1 MADDAVLDV
10 DTDDAAAAPDGTVIV
25 KKTQQ
30 QAPPSTEP
38 PPTWD
43 EIASDPHFQAAKPEK
58 REQVLSQWGGEL
70 LDWGKSQGWS
80 EPDFNDF
87 QARVK
92 DKITALHPSVLD
104 NGASVGRQFSTNLA
118 TGLLAGAEG
127 VTRLFGQG
135 ASALSDKLDE
145 LSGVP
150 PPPAQPDQVDYSE
163 QIADALQKARE
174 HVASAPE
181 TAINPATANSTT
193 GKILRGAA
201 GVTSVV
207 ATGPLAIPTIVGQT
221 YAEARDQAIKEAWTK
236 GERDNDKLEQLG
248 DDAGTSAVRDAA
260 PVLAAYGAGGKI
272 AGTVAAKLAPEA
284 SAVTKGIVG
293 GATAAA
299 TNLAVS
305 GTSRAVEGVIA
316 AKAVDDD
323 PTLTPEEKAIAKSK
337 IPGFVGNLEQNVQDI
352 GFGVHAGMEAGLH
365 ANAVAEAHQK
375 IRNEAI
381 IGLAQIDNNPALN
394 DAQKTQL
401 RAVILQHFDPE
412 TQEFIR
418 SEYAAKKTAQPLRT
432 EADATTPV
440 APAAAEAARRVAD
453 DAESTTLEKEL
464 EAKLSTIEA
473 KMTPAE
479 DEVPAPV
486 EESKP
491 TEPTFTEQT
500 DEYGT
505 VYSGEFPDNKSAV
518 DWVARNRSSIQNPGI
533 VTTDGKTI
541 VRFRKPLEP
550 TSHAQTEIQPEQT
563 GDVQPTP
570 TDAPERVDTE
580 PEVPAPT
587 SEETAP
593 ATAAA
598 EAEVAAP
605 PPAEEAAPAALVAE
619 AAPPIEEVPAPPVI
633 DPERKAAVDAWYG
646 QSENY
651 AKIADKATRFL
662 ATRPDVTTLDAAD
675 LASRFYEHLLR
686 TTRDVDLS
694 QPDKVAWNFFRDEA
708 AKEKTQSSR
717 IAASLDAPLIRGGAT
732 TFGDVQG
739 TESGR
744 TEEAGAV
751 ADADAAPETQGE
763 ATKEQAAP
771 TRPDSILRSY
781 RDSLPEEHQAIFD
794 GLIARKEKM
803 MTGQKVG
810 GGRRKNAD
818 IEAELI
824 NGLREHYERHRGQSD
839 NAAGGTERIEPEA
852 ETTPELGSRDA
863 GQPAGTGPRRSEPPA
878 EPEQPAVDQGL
889 GADVPDVRQPAEDT
903 GVSPYAGQ
911 DLESRRR
918 GLLNRAYDRYTVEGA
933 LSRDEFRDIKSD
945 LEDAD
950 THEELDQLAERIGHQ
965 AAAKLAD
972 DVARPATTE
981 QLLHIRNKF
990 RFGNRPTDIF
1000 QAIAEDAKS
1009 SGDDGQALLAQA
1021 IALRLGNR
1029 TRVLLDS
1036 ALHLNGSDGEY
1047 SHRADQIK
1055 LNPYVSDDEFR
1066 RNANHEGLH
1075 AVTLEKIYQWLS
1087 RDPRLSAEDRAAIE
1101 RLNDLREQVLG
1112 FAPKEI
1118 RALADH
1124 YGGLEPTKDSLTAF
1138 SKLLQKDSGFAD
1150 WYGLSSLPEFISEA
1164 FTNRRFQEF
1173 LKSHR
1178 ADLALPESKPA
1189 TLWDRFTNILSRL
1202 FGAKPGDVLHETIR
1216 SSMDL
1221 FKTPTKSRAEI
1232 AREVDGVPEVQP
1244 LFGESKRLTTLH
1256 KLSEPTPPEERRSGM
1271 HMLDNPDFSERVK
1284 AAVRDNLL
1292 YIPQGADKARDEATR
1307 IIDASPTLRD
1317 AIDRFQHDHSID
1329 GGVRAQGLIDILK
1342 YLGQAEK
1349 MAEPGEAERIGNLAT
1364 ELTNQLLEQGTSGGR
1379 FIERLKELQT
1389 PLTWVNDYKKP
1400 ISEAQDKKLSG
1411 IPEIAG
1417 LKNTL
1422 IDAQKQAVDATLEA
1436 KAKVIDLAEK
1446 VRGTGASIADVV
1458 RDHYRNGDGDLASQL
1473 VAQAGLDT
1481 ETAAKLASVIEKG
1494 VGKLT
1499 DGERANLERIL
1510 RAAKP
1515 KAKPSE
1521 VKATIERLLERATK
1535 HGFDHEEFSNEV
1547 AKLFNVKQFKPEVAD
1562 EIKKRAEAIQELPEG
1577 SRIRAQATTELL
1589 DYIRNEHSTGI
1600 GEAITSYQTAN
1611 ILFQAGTT
1619 IYVPISTAIEAN
1631 ANVMLMA
1638 LKRPQHAGAIY
1649 GAYLRMFSDENF
1661 GHVSTAE
1668 WKAIMRGDFSSLVG
1682 RNGAY
1687 NGSAS
1692 RWTER
1697 VVSAYDNGQ
1706 KPTVRAFGKDFKVPD
1721 WLLGKFG
1728 IIRGLRYS
1736 GRLVAGAHNFFAHS
1750 AAEAHAMADAIRVVE
1765 AEKTKTEAD
1774 FNTRL
1779 AEVMGYDKATI
1790 EAAQAQAH
1798 REAIE
1803 YGYSPERER
1812 LVTLDYVRRARDPVI
1827 QERAQ
1832 RFGERV
1838 TSSADPYGVA
1848 GWAADALGKMT
1859 SHVPI
1864 LNFAGIKFLRTS
1876 SNVLNNMLNWVP
1888 VWSAKRLFLG
1898 QGKLLLHGRAE
1909 KFSRAAPRRGT
1920 TEWDIQ
1926 LGKTVFAHA
1935 VVGGVFGMAQA
1946 ALSNNKDDPTFSVIG
1961 NGPANIDLR
1970 QEFQR
1975 QGGKTDSF
1983 KLGRTYVS
1991 FKAFP
1996 GAAAFHAMGN
2006 YFDAMRYGSPSEQSV
2021 GALIENLGMSMATL
2035 PLSVVNMEMLHG
2047 AQDLADI
2054 VNGLS
2059 HGQDAQLAK
2068 KIRNWSE
2075 NMATSVIP
2083 FDPLAHDAERL
2094 VAPPLHSGGFM
2105 EHFVRSI
2112 PVAGEAALNQEIDMF
2127 GRPVERSIS
2136 ERIPALRRLGS
2147 SESSDPVYQFM
2158 VQHGYAIHWPEDQH
2172 INATQPDGKIVPRIM
2187 TSDEHYH
2194 WVSEAGPQI
2203 YNTIRDAMPTLEQ
2216 LPEDQQRE
2224 QVQRIVRLYQRSAG
2238 AAIEDGLAT
2247 RPKRR

>member
-1 MADDAVLDV
+1 
-10 DTDDAAAAPDGTVIV
+10 
-25 KKTQQ
+25 
-30 QAPPSTEP
+30 
-38 PPTWD
+38 
-43 EIASDPHFQAAKPEK
+43 
-58 REQVLSQWGGEL
+58 
-70 LDWGKSQGWS
+70 
-80 EPDFNDF
+80 
-87 QARVK
+87 
-92 DKITALHPSVLD
+92 
-104 NGASVGRQFSTNLA
+104 
-118 TGLLAGAEG
+118 
-127 VTRLFGQG
+127 
-135 ASALSDKLDE
+135 
-145 LSGVP
+145 
-150 PPPAQPDQVDYSE
+150 
-163 QIADALQKARE
+163 
-174 HVASAPE
+174 
-181 TAINPATANSTT
+181 
-193 GKILRGAA
+193 
-201 GVTSVV
+201 
-207 ATGPLAIPTIVGQT
+207 
-221 YAEARDQAIKEAWTK
+221 
-236 GERDNDKLEQLG
+236 
-248 DDAGTSAVRDAA
+248 
-260 PVLAAYGAGGKI
+260 
-272 AGTVAAKLAPEA
+272 
-284 SAVTKGIVG
+284 
-293 GATAAA
+293 
-299 TNLAVS
+299 
-305 GTSRAVEGVIA
+305 
-316 AKAVDDD
+316 
-323 PTLTPEEKAIAKSK
+323 
-337 IPGFVGNLEQNVQDI
+337 
-352 GFGVHAGMEAGLH
+352 
-365 ANAVAEAHQK
+365 
-375 IRNEAI
+375 
-381 IGLAQIDNNPALN
+381 
-394 DAQKTQL
+394 
-401 RAVILQHFDPE
+401 
-412 TQEFIR
+412 
-418 SEYAAKKTAQPLRT
+418 
-432 EADATTPV
+432 
-440 APAAAEAARRVAD
+440 
-453 DAESTTLEKEL
+453 
-464 EAKLSTIEA
+464 
-473 KMTPAE
+473 
-479 DEVPAPV
+479 
-486 EESKP
+486 
-491 TEPTFTEQT
+491 
-500 DEYGT
+500 
-505 VYSGEFPDNKSAV
+505 
-518 DWVARNRSSIQNPGI
+518 
-533 VTTDGKTI
+533 
-541 VRFRKPLEP
+541 
-550 TSHAQTEIQPEQT
+550 
-563 GDVQPTP
+563 
-570 TDAPERVDTE
+570 
-580 PEVPAPT
+580 
-587 SEETAP
+587 
-593 ATAAA
+593 
-598 EAEVAAP
+598 
-605 PPAEEAAPAALVAE
+605 
-619 AAPPIEEVPAPPVI
+619 
-633 DPERKAAVDAWYG
+633 
-646 QSENY
+646 
-651 AKIADKATRFL
+651 
-662 ATRPDVTTLDAAD
+662 
-675 LASRFYEHLLR
+675 
-686 TTRDVDLS
+686 
-694 QPDKVAWNFFRDEA
+694 
-708 AKEKTQSSR
+708 
-717 IAASLDAPLIRGGAT
+717 
-732 TFGDVQG
+732 
-739 TESGR
+739 
-744 TEEAGAV
+744 
-751 ADADAAPETQGE
+751 
-763 ATKEQAAP
+763 
-771 TRPDSILRSY
+771 
-781 RDSLPEEHQAIFD
+781 
-794 GLIARKEKM
+794 
-803 MTGQKVG
+803 
-810 GGRRKNAD
+810 
-818 IEAELI
+818 
-824 NGLREHYERHRGQSD
+824 
-839 NAAGGTERIEPEA
+839 
-852 ETTPELGSRDA
+852 
-863 GQPAGTGPRRSEPPA
+863 
-878 EPEQPAVDQGL
+878 
-889 GADVPDVRQPAEDT
+889 
-903 GVSPYAGQ
+903 
-911 DLESRRR
+911 
-918 GLLNRAYDRYTVEGA
+918 
-933 LSRDEFRDIKSD
+933 
-945 LEDAD
+945 
-950 THEELDQLAERIGHQ
+950 
-965 AAAKLAD
+965 
-972 DVARPATTE
+972 
-981 QLLHIRNKF
+981 
-990 RFGNRPTDIF
+990 
-1000 QAIAEDAKS
+1000 
-1009 SGDDGQALLAQA
+1009 
-1021 IALRLGNR
+1021 
-1029 TRVLLDS
+1029 
-1036 ALHLNGSDGEY
+1036 
-1047 SHRADQIK
+1047 
-1055 LNPYVSDDEFR
+1055 
-1066 RNANHEGLH
+1066 
-1075 AVTLEKIYQWLS
+1075 
-1087 RDPRLSAEDRAAIE
+1087 
-1101 RLNDLREQVLG
+1101 
-1112 FAPKEI
+1112 
-1118 RALADH
+1118 
-1124 YGGLEPTKDSLTAF
+1124 
-1138 SKLLQKDSGFAD
+1138 
-1150 WYGLSSLPEFISEA
+1150 
-1164 FTNRRFQEF
+1164 
-1173 LKSHR
+1173 
-1178 ADLALPESKPA
+1178 
-1189 TLWDRFTNILSRL
+1189 
-1202 FGAKPGDVLHETIR
+1202 
-1216 SSMDL
+1216 
-1221 FKTPTKSRAEI
+1221 
-1232 AREVDGVPEVQP
+1232 
-1244 LFGESKRLTTLH
+1244 
-1256 KLSEPTPPEERRSGM
+1256 
-1271 HMLDNPDFSERVK
+1271 
-1284 AAVRDNLL
+1284 
-1292 YIPQGADKARDEATR
+1292 
-1307 IIDASPTLRD
+1307 
-1317 AIDRFQHDHSID
+1317 
-1329 GGVRAQGLIDILK
+1329 
-1342 YLGQAEK
+1342 
-1349 MAEPGEAERIGNLAT
+1349 
-1364 ELTNQLLEQGTSGGR
+1364 
-1379 FIERLKELQT
+1379 
-1389 PLTWVNDYKKP
+1389 
-1400 ISEAQDKKLSG
+1400 
-1411 IPEIAG
+1411 
-1417 LKNTL
+1417 
-1422 IDAQKQAVDATLEA
+1422 
-1436 KAKVIDLAEK
+1436 VIDLAEK

-1458 RDHYRNGDGDLASQL
+1458 RDHYRNGDRDLASQL

-1481 ETAAKLASVIEKG
+1481 ETAGKLASVIEKG
-1494 VGKLT
+1494 VSKLT
-1499 DGERANLERIL
+1499 EAERGNLERIL

-1521 VKATIERLLERATK
+1521 VKATIERLLERAAK

>member
-1232 AREVDGVPEVQP
+1232 GREVQ
-1244 LFGESKRLTTLH
+1244 K
-1256 KLSEPTPPEERRSGM
+1256 
-1271 HMLDNPDFSERVK
+1271 
-1284 AAVRDNLL
+1284 
-1292 YIPQGADKARDEATR
+1292 
-1307 IIDASPTLRD
+1307 
-1317 AIDRFQHDHSID
+1317 
-1329 GGVRAQGLIDILK
+1329 
-1342 YLGQAEK
+1342 LGQASGQLP
-1349 MAEPGEAERIGNLAT
+1349 AGGSFVFRIGDLFRT
-1364 ELTNQLLEQGTSGGR
+1364 HPDGR
-1379 FIERLKELQT
+1379 TTLGNRVT
-1389 PLTWVNDYKKP
+1389 
-1400 ISEAQDKKLSG
+1400 
-1411 IPEIAG
+1411 IPE
-1417 LKNTL
+1417 
-1422 IDAQKQAVDATLEA
+1422 
-1436 KAKVIDLAEK
+1436 
-1446 VRGTGASIADVV
+1446 S
-1458 RDHYRNGDGDLASQL
+1458 
-1473 VAQAGLDT
+1473 
-1481 ETAAKLASVIEKG
+1481 
-1494 VGKLT
+1494 GK
-1499 DGERANLERIL
+1499 
-1510 RAAKP
+1510 
-1515 KAKPSE
+1515 
-1521 VKATIERLLERATK
+1521 
-1535 HGFDHEEFSNEV
+1535 
-1547 AKLFNVKQFKPEVAD
+1547 
-1562 EIKKRAEAIQELPEG
+1562 
-1577 SRIRAQATTELL
+1577 
-1589 DYIRNEHSTGI
+1589 
-1600 GEAITSYQTAN
+1600 
-1611 ILFQAGTT
+1611 
-1619 IYVPISTAIEAN
+1619 
-1631 ANVMLMA
+1631 
-1638 LKRPQHAGAIY
+1638 
-1649 GAYLRMFSDENF
+1649 
-1661 GHVSTAE
+1661 VST
-1668 WKAIMRGDFSSLVG
+1668 
-1682 RNGAY
+1682 
-1687 NGSAS
+1687 
-1692 RWTER
+1692 
-1697 VVSAYDNGQ
+1697 
-1706 KPTVRAFGKDFKVPD
+1706 TVF
-1721 WLLGKFG
+1721 
-1728 IIRGLRYS
+1728 
-1736 GRLVAGAHNFFAHS
+1736 
-1750 AAEAHAMADAIRVVE
+1750 
-1765 AEKTKTEAD
+1765 
-1774 FNTRL
+1774 
-1779 AEVMGYDKATI
+1779 DKAM
-1790 EAAQAQAH
+1790 
-1798 REAIE
+1798 R
-1803 YGYSPERER
+1803 
-1812 LVTLDYVRRARDPVI
+1812 
-1827 QERAQ
+1827 
-1832 RFGERV
+1832 
-1838 TSSADPYGVA
+1838 
-1848 GWAADALGKMT
+1848 
-1859 SHVPI
+1859 
-1864 LNFAGIKFLRTS
+1864 
-1876 SNVLNNMLNWVP
+1876 
-1888 VWSAKRLFLG
+1888 
-1898 QGKLLLHGRAE
+1898 
-1909 KFSRAAPRRGT
+1909 
-1920 TEWDIQ
+1920 
-1926 LGKTVFAHA
+1926 
-1935 VVGGVFGMAQA
+1935 VGGV
-1946 ALSNNKDDPTFSVIG
+1946 PTDEQKLYKQLVPGSV
-1961 NGPANIDLR
+1961 
-1970 QEFQR
+1970 
-1975 QGGKTDSF
+1975 
-1983 KLGRTYVS
+1983 
-1991 FKAFP
+1991 
-1996 GAAAFHAMGN
+1996 
-2006 YFDAMRYGSPSEQSV
+2006 
-2021 GALIENLGMSMATL
+2021 
-2035 PLSVVNMEMLHG
+2035 
-2047 AQDLADI
+2047 
-2054 VNGLS
+2054 
-2059 HGQDAQLAK
+2059 
-2068 KIRNWSE
+2068 
-2075 NMATSVIP
+2075 
-2083 FDPLAHDAERL
+2083 
-2094 VAPPLHSGGFM
+2094 
-2105 EHFVRSI
+2105 
-2112 PVAGEAALNQEIDMF
+2112 
-2127 GRPVERSIS
+2127 
-2136 ERIPALRRLGS
+2136 
-2147 SESSDPVYQFM
+2147 
-2158 VQHGYAIHWPEDQH
+2158 
-2172 INATQPDGKIVPRIM
+2172 
-2187 TSDEHYH
+2187 
-2194 WVSEAGPQI
+2194 
-2203 YNTIRDAMPTLEQ
+2203 
-2216 LPEDQQRE
+2216 
-2224 QVQRIVRLYQRSAG
+2224 
-2238 AAIEDGLAT
+2238 
-2247 RPKRR
+2247 